1 MDAQTL
7 HLDYQIHNLNL
18 LAINPHSANL
28 PIELRLIAKNPT
40 NVGLHLLTHC
50 IKTMLKINNINIVI
64 HIMLYEYIQQKIVL
78 GEVSIDFYCDQ

>member
-7 HLDYQIHNLNL
+7 HSDYQIHNLNL
-18 LAINPHSANL
+18 LAINPHSADLSN
-28 PIELRLIAKNPT
+28 ELRLIAKNPT

-64 HIMLYEYIQQKIVL
+64 HLMLYEYIQQAIIL
-78 GEVSIDFYCDQ
+78 GKVSIDFYCDQ